1 MDYEKRMYM
10 VLYPNQTLIA
20 SQYDP
25 EMFARHYTS
34 GSSRHYSGKV
44 IFAEVD
50 VDYRNNFLDIES
62 ILDNLTPHKDGRPK
76 ATKFIASYR
85 VLEHVELPAIGRLY
99 LSTEEGHCIGIDKGG
114 GCKEHEE
121 GFIRVYAE
129 IAPMHMLVMS
139 RLTPPNFG
147 RYITDPNNRKSA
159 PAQFYTQLDINL
171 VEFIEEF
178 EKNPFKPS
186 PIKSIHPSTIR
197 DGFHELM
204 SLPNKR
210 TKGMALDSSMDNISY
225 RLLRNGFT
233 FASMGE
239 CMFYPIP
246 SHSEIESTNFK
257 FWRTM

>member
-1 MDYEKRMYM
+1 MEYEKKMYM
-10 VLYPNQTLIA
+10 VLYPNQSLIA
-20 SQYDP
+20 SHYDP

-50 VDYRNNFLDIES
+50 INYRNDFFDIEN
-62 ILDNLTPHKDGRPK
+62 ILKNLKPHSDGRPK

-85 VLEHVELPAIGRLY
+85 VLEHVDLTAIGKLY

-114 GCKEHEE
+114 CKDHQE

-139 RLTPPNFG
+139 RLTPQNFG
-147 RYITDPNNRKSA
+147 KHITDPENHKSA
-159 PAQFYTQLDINL
+159 PSQFFTQLDFNPA
-171 VEFIEEF
+171 EFVKDF
-178 EKNPFKPS
+178 EKNPFMPS
-186 PIKSIHPSTIR
+186 PVPSMHPSTIR

-204 SLPNKR
+204 VHPDKK
-210 TKGMALDSSMDNISY
+210 TKGMALDSNMDSISY
-225 RLLRNGFT
+225 RLIRNGFT
-233 FASMGE
+233 FAAKGE
-239 CMFYPIP
+239 CMFYPMP
-246 SHSEIESTNFK
+246 GLSEVESMNFK